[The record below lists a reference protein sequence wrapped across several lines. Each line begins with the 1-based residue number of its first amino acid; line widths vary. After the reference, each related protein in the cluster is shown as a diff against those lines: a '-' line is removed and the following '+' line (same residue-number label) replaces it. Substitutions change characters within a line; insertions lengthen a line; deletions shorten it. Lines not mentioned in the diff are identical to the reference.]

1 MKGLLVII
9 SSPSGGGKT
18 SIIHKI
24 LQKYPEQ
31 YVYSVSATTRKP
43 RPGEI
48 DGKDYFFLSE
58 EQFRK
63 GIENNLFLEWE
74 NVHGYLYGTPKTY
87 IEECINEGK
96 YVLLDIDVKGA
107 LLLAD
112 NYLKRV
118 ITIFVSPPSMDILM
132 ERLKNRKT
140 DSAGEINKRL
150 ERIPMEMKKAK
161 RFDHIIINDKLDTT
175 VEQVVKI
182 VENYNLNNYHS
193 SIGFS
198 H

>member
-1 MKGLLVII
+1 MTKGLLVII

-48 DGKDYFFLSE
+48 DGRDYFFLSE
-58 EQFRK
+58 EQFRRDIK
-63 GIENNLFLEWE
+63 NNLFLEWE

-87 IEECINEGK
+87 IEKCINEGK
-96 YVLLDIDVKGA
+96 YVLLDIDVNGA
-107 LLLAD
+107 LRIAD
-112 NYLKRV
+112 NYPDRA
-118 ITIFVSPPSMDILM
+118 ITIFISTPSMGMLI

-140 DSAGEINKRL
+140 DSVGEINKRL
-150 ERIPMEMKKAK
+150 ERIPMEMEKAK
-161 RFDHIIINDKLDTT
+161 QFDYVVINDQLDNT
-175 VEQVVKI
+175 VEQVVEI
-182 VENYNLNNYHS
+182 VEKVKT
-193 SIGFS
+193 FS
-198 H
+198 KLANH

>member
-24 LQKYPEQ
+24 LQKYHDQ

-48 DGKDYFFLSE
+48 DGKDYFFLSK
-58 EQFRK
+58 EQFRRD
-63 GIENNLFLEWE
+63 IENNLFLEWE

-87 IEECINEGK
+87 IEKCINEGK
-96 YVLLDIDVKGA
+96 YVLLDIDVNGA
-107 LLLAD
+107 LRIAD
-112 NYLKRV
+112 NYPDRV
-118 ITIFVSPPSMDILM
+118 ITIFISMPSMDMLI

-140 DSAGEINKRL
+140 DSVGEISRRL
-150 ERIPMEMKKAK
+150 ERIPMEMEKAK
-161 RFDHIIINDKLDTT
+161 QFDHVVINNQLDKT
-175 VEQVVKI
+175 VEQVVKFI
-182 VENYNLNNYHS
+182 ENFNMNN
-193 SIGFS
+193 
-198 H
+198 

>member
-24 LQKYPEQ
+24 LEKYPEP

-58 EQFRK
+58 EQFQK
-63 GIENNLFLEWE
+63 DIENNSFLEWE
-74 NVHGYLYGTPKTY
+74 NVHGYLYGTPKSY
-87 IEECINEGK
+87 IKKCIDEGK
-96 YVLLDIDVKGA
+96 YVLLDIDVNGA
-107 LLLAD
+107 LRVAD
-112 NYLKRV
+112 NYPERT
-118 ITIFVSPPSMDILM
+118 ITIFVTPPSMNMLI

-140 DSAGEINKRL
+140 DTVEEINRRL
-150 ERIPMEMKKAK
+150 ERIPLEMEKAK
-161 RFDHIIINDKLDTT
+161 QFDHVLINDQLDQT
-175 VEQVVKI
+175 VEQVVRI
-182 VENYNLNNYHS
+182 VENLNNNK
-193 SIGFS
+193 
-198 H
+198 